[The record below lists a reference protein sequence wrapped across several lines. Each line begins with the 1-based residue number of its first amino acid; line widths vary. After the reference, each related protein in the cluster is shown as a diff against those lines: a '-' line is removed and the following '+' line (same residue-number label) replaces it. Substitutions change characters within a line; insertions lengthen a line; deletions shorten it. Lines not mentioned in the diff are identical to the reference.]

1 MTSGKRKRKL
11 LAIIG
16 VGCAFMGWRGYAL
29 WTRDVTPVA
38 AAGVLSDG
46 AGTTSSPGVAPA
58 GYADGSVDRLR
69 EAREAV
75 AKGPWGRNPFASPV
89 SAARTVDE
97 APGADQRRS
106 QPKPPGLEFTGVSK
120 AGENWLAIV
129 GGRIVRIGDE
139 LDAQHRV
146 VEITK
151 NSLTVAS
158 QHWAFRYELGGMEP
172 AVHPVTEGP

>member
-1 MTSGKRKRKL
+1 MSGNRKKRL

-29 WTRDVTPVA
+29 WTRGVTPA
-38 AAGVLSDG
+38 AAASVFSDRAGVISF
-46 AGTTSSPGVAPA
+46 PGVAPA
-58 GYADGSVDRLR
+58 GSVDGSGDRLR
-69 EAREAV
+69 AAREAV
-75 AKGPWGRNPFASPV
+75 ANGPWGRNPFASPV
-89 SAARTVDE
+89 SAARAVDE
-97 APGADQRRS
+97 EPCADQRRS
-106 QPKPPGLEFTGVSK
+106 QPKPPSLQFTGVSK

-139 LDAQHRV
+139 LDAQYRV

-158 QHWAFRYELGGMEP
+158 PHWAFRYELGGMEP